1 VWKWGRIVVMRT
13 SPLLALAVLA
23 SVSALSGCASGY
35 QYIKNDN
42 IGVYA
47 KVPAGWTVY
56 GDAELYPGAS
66 ERDLERHAQVQW
78 VRTFYGDDEGQSVEA
93 SRTRGGP
100 VPTGSVVISAIP
112 PQGREVLDLR
122 TMRGGGDPNADPLT
136 LEQQGGS
143 PTGESVAVLTDESVT
158 MADGYSGLH
167 TIYAVAGQGEPYIV
181 DQTVLRS
188 ADSSHVV
195 LFTVNCTEECYFET
209 HKDEIQTLVDSWTIQ
224 EVQS

>member
-1 VWKWGRIVVMRT
+1 MRT
-13 SPLLALAVLA
+13 SPLLALVVLA

-56 GDAELYPGAS
+56 DEADLYPGAS
-66 ERDLERHAQVQW
+66 ERDLQRIAQVRW
-78 VRTFYGDDEGQSVEA
+78 VRTFYGGDDGQGVQA
-93 SRTRGGP
+93 SMTKGTS
-100 VPTGSVVISAIP
+100 VPTGQVAISAVP
-112 PQGREVLDLR
+112 PQAREVLDLR
-122 TMRGGGDPNADPLT
+122 TMRGAGDPNADPIT
-136 LEQQGGS
+136 LEQQGS
-143 PTGESVAVLTDESVT
+143 PTGERYSVLADEPVT

-167 TIYAVAGQGEPYIV
+167 TVYAVGGQGEPYIV

-188 ADSSHVV
+188 ADSSHIV
-195 LFTVNCTEECYFET
+195 LFVVSCTEECYAET
-209 HKDEIQTLVDSWTIQ
+209 YKDEIKTLVDSWTIQ